1 MTEQEFFRVNTAAY
15 CPGTEYWV
23 TRPASIHNP
32 KDHAVMFITKG
43 YPESR
48 GVFEGVSGCLIFW
61 PEEWEIPK
69 QIAAANAVVP
79 CENPHLAYCRFY
91 QQQKITGLYQPD
103 ETVSRNGSL
112 IATTAKIGEGTVI
125 FPGCYVGGQVTIGR
139 NWFISAGVKIV
150 GRVRIG
156 DNVWIR
162 ENTVIG
168 TDGMSTDRDEDGH
181 PVTMPQFGGVV
192 IEDDVQIGANACIL
206 RGAIDDTVL
215 HKGCKID
222 SLVLVSH
229 NVSVGEESFVI
240 AVTHLFGSSSVGKQ
254 AQVSGGCIVGNYV
267 HIGDGS
273 LLGMGS
279 VAPRSIPDGWIA
291 YGSPAK
297 PMREK

>member
-139 NWFISAGVKIV
+139 NCFISAGVKIV

-215 HKGCKID
+215 HKGCKIV